1 MIMVEAMPCA
11 NCVNYDDV
19 RQPDGTELTEYIRC
33 RVAKDKNAKFLLEL
47 QNGQAFCK
55 KQVKEYDE

>member
-1 MIMVEAMPCA
+1 MIAIEAMPCS

-33 RVAKDKNAKFLLEL
+33 KVAKDKNARFLLEL
-47 QNGQAFCK
+47 RNGRVFCN
-55 KQVKEYDE
+55 KQSKEYDE